1 MAASVG
7 EIAQGLAVA
16 CLSNTAFIS
25 NLIPTNAKKGEA
37 ELAGKKIGEFY
48 RAIHNA
54 VQEAHSVNPLREED

>member
-16 CLSNTAFIS
+16 CLSNPNFVA

-37 ELAGKKIGEFY
+37 EFAGRKIGEFY

-54 VQEAHSVNPLREED
+54 VQEAHSSNPLREEV